1 MLPSRVLEELRPE
14 FVRHEAVRRQRFY
27 ESNSVQDPDT
37 SMPYYEDESQ
47 ESDPVR
53 AGRWVMHASFGRGR
67 IVSVDGK
74 GENLKVT
81 VDFENSGHKKILV
94 KYGNLRLI

>member
-1 MLPSRVLEELRPE
+1 
-14 FVRHEAVRRQRFY
+14 
-27 ESNSVQDPDT
+27 
-37 SMPYYEDESQ
+37 
-47 ESDPVR
+47 VR
-53 AGRWVMHASFGRGR
+53 AGRWVLHASFGRGR